1 MHGRTVAE
9 NVFKMSAR
17 VLRMGPKAMCGG
29 DRSAELDSRK
39 LFQLVSSGR
48 AAAVTCSATEP
59 MIPALH
65 VSLAE
70 APAACRR
77 WT

>member
-1 MHGRTVAE
+1 MRGRTVAE

-39 LFQLVSSGR
+39 LFLLGSSGR

-59 MIPALH
+59 MIPALL

-70 APAACRR
+70 ALAACRR
-77 WT
+77 WF

>member
-17 VLRMGPKAMCGG
+17 VLRMGPKAICGG

-39 LFQLVSSGR
+39 LLQLVSSGR
-48 AAAVTCSATEP
+48 AATVTCSATEP
-59 MIPALH
+59 ITPVLL
-65 VSLAE
+65 VFLAE
-70 APAACRR
+70 ALAACRR